1 MASTHEPSSIRAGDS
16 VAWSRAVAGYL
27 ASAGWVLAYRL
38 VPRAGG
44 TPIDIVATA
53 DADGDAFAVSLAS
66 SDTEG
71 WAAGDYTLVGVVTK
85 GVERATV
92 YGAAC
97 EVLPNLMAATAA
109 DTRSPA
115 QTIVAAIDA
124 WVSGKAG
131 WAGEKQVGDRRIKDH
146 PLPDLI
152 ALREHYARIVAGDA
166 ALQMLLTGS
175 GGGGRVNVRM

>member
-16 VAWSRAVAGYL
+16 VSWSRTVAGYL
-27 ASAGWVLAYRL
+27 ASAGWGLAYRL
-38 VPRAGG
+38 VPRVGG
-44 TPIDIVATA
+44 TPIDIAAGVA
-53 DADGDAFAVSLAS
+53 GDAFAVSLAS
-66 SDTEG
+66 SATAG
-71 WAAGDYTLVGVVTK
+71 WAAGEYTLVGVVTK
-85 GVERATV
+85 GTERATI
-92 YGAAC
+92 YGAPC
-97 EVLPNLMAATAA
+97 EILPNLMTAAAA

-115 QTIVAAIDA
+115 QIIVAAIDA

-152 ALREHYARIVAGDA
+152 ALREHYARIVAGEA